1 MDSKSEKQQSLSKE
15 ALGDTGSF
23 YGTLLQTTLERLAH
37 LDLTEF
43 AQYNDNRPYAY
54 GGFCDVFRGEIK
66 KNDISE
72 SIIIH
77 GGQLEINIA
86 IKRLRAHIKKDI
98 ARVSL
103 LVSRV

>member
-1 MDSKSEKQQSLSKE
+1 MDSKREKQKWG
-15 ALGDTGSF
+15 ALDKIGLNDN
-23 YGTLLQTTLERLAH
+23 TLLQTTLQGFVH

-43 AQYNDNRPYAY
+43 VQYNDSHPYAY
-54 GGFCDVFRGEIK
+54 GGFCDVFRGAIK

-77 GGQLEINIA
+77 SGQLEINIA
-86 IKRLRAHIKKDI
+86 IKRLRAHIRKDT